1 MTHADKKK
9 SKHEAERHY
18 SDVRRLARQELE
30 NELRQLLSLPIELH
44 ELSPE
49 DAQEADSWT
58 ANLPLGQRPG
68 WSWEQEQR
76 RFRVQRPRR
85 FELALK
91 VDSLLCGVALGRI
104 SDRRVVIS
112 VHYISSR
119 PSNHPLKGFVLDLTA
134 RYVEFLGVKLGCVE
148 ISIERP
154 VDALLDTYK
163 AAGFCREVKRGS
175 RVVRLRK
182 VLR

>member
-1 MTHADKKK
+1 MGQFWRRGITLAVRMTHADKKK

-30 NELRQLLSLPIELH
+30 SRPVSCSVCRLSFMNFL
-44 ELSPE
+44 E

-104 SDRRVVIS
+104 SDRHCRDLCALHLIKTKQPSSQGLRVRFDGAVRRIS
-112 VHYISSR
+112 W
-119 PSNHPLKGFVLDLTA
+119 
-134 RYVEFLGVKLGCVE
+134 C
-148 ISIERP
+148 
-154 VDALLDTYK
+154 
-163 AAGFCREVKRGS
+163 EVGMC
-175 RVVRLRK
+175 
-182 VLR
+182 